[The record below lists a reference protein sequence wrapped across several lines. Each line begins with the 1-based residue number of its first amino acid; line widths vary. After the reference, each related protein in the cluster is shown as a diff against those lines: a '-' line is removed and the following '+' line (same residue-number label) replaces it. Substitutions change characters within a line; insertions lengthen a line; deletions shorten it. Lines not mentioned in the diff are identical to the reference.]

1 MRVQRP
7 TVKNGALLLTRGRGH
22 FLRRPDKIPKSPRSG
37 VQMLAQY
44 LVGEE
49 GEEKQGRASREV
61 GSCISQTSLDAYCV
75 VVSGGKELRFKVGLE
90 IRGSDNLF

>member
-22 FLRRPDKIPKSPRSG
+22 CLRRPDKIPKSPQSG
-37 VQMLAQY
+37 AQMLAQY

-49 GEEKQGRASREV
+49 GKGKQGRALREV
-61 GSCISQTSLDAYCV
+61 GSCISQTTLDAYCV
-75 VVSGGKELRFKVGLE
+75 VVSGVEV
-90 IRGSDNLF
+90 

>member
-1 MRVQRP
+1 
-7 TVKNGALLLTRGRGH
+7 
-22 FLRRPDKIPKSPRSG
+22 
-37 VQMLAQY
+37 MLAQY

-49 GEEKQGRASREV
+49 GKGKQGRASREV
-61 GSCISQTSLDAYCV
+61 GACISQTSLDAYCV